1 MYEVPEPRKF
11 AQEITP
17 EQLKGMTPIDKLV
30 QYIVPRLIDKVNFL
44 SWKVDKLEYE
54 SREQIE
60 ILTTQLNCGSES
72 FKQLQQAV
80 RDIHGV
86 QPVPGVPDDVLL
98 AIQTL
103 QRDVQALQMSPDSK
117 QLDVV
122 TVQDIYN
129 SLNEIHEWQHA
140 VDVNV
145 GKLMDIADKKTVV
158 RRKKVSK
165 PAETRAAAPVCIA
178 EGSYSAYDPDKDEWV
193 PLELEGVKVTASVV
207 SAIESMEEGVDQ
219 WDYPEAVVKFVS
231 NLSADQRAALCARFP
246 E

>member
-1 MYEVPEPRKF
+1 MYEVPEPKKF
-11 AQEITP
+11 APEIAP
-17 EQLKGMTPIDKLV
+17 EQLKAMQPIDKLV
-30 QYIVPRLIDKVNFL
+30 QYVVPRLIDKVNYL
-44 SWKVDKLEYE
+44 SWKVDKLEHE
-54 SREQIE
+54 ALERAD
-60 ILTTQLNCGSES
+60 ILTAQMNCGNES
-72 FKQLQQAV
+72 FQQLQRAI
-80 RDIHGV
+80 RDIEGV
-86 QPVPGVPDDVLL
+86 KPVSSVPDDVLL

-103 QRDVQALQMSPDSK
+103 QRDVQALQMSPDSNG
-117 QLDVV
+117 LDA

-129 SLNEIHEWQHA
+129 SLNAIHEWQHA
-140 VDVNV
+140 VDANV

-158 RRKKVSK
+158 RRKKPVK
-165 PAETRAAAPVCIA
+165 PAEARAAAPVCIA

-193 PLELEGVKVTASVV
+193 PLELEGVKVTATVV